1 MKILYLFILFL
12 GIFPLAF
19 SQNKNEEEIFTA
31 VEQQA
36 EFPGGM
42 GACFKLLLKTIPNLT
57 KEVNAGMSPGKIYI
71 QLIIEKDG
79 NISNISILKA
89 ISIFSETEDI
99 WLQKLKA
106 TLTEKWKPARNQG
119 KAVKSKFMI
128 PFQVCVSE

>member
-1 MKILYLFILFL
+1 MKIFYLFILFL

-42 GACFKLLLKTIPNLT
+42 GALGRFLSKNSPNLI
-57 KEVNAGMSPGKIYI
+57 KEYNAGLAIGKINI

-79 NISNISILKA
+79 SVSNIEILKNGGM
-89 ISIFSETEDI
+89 FMETESDF
-99 WLQKLKA
+99 LQKLKIIFS
-106 TLTEKWKPARNQG
+106 EKWKPAMNDKKHIR
-119 KAVKSKFMI
+119 SKFII
-128 PFQVCVSE
+128 PLQICC